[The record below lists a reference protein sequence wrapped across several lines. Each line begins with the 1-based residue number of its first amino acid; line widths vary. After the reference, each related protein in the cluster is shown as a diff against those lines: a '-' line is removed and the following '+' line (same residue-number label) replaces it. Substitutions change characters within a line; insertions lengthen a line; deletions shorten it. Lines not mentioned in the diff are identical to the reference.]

1 MKWFIKILLDTWAF
15 ASPPGVSD
23 QFWWWFLYQTLL
35 EIRVSVTSNFPKIK
49 AFNNPQHGEFYA
61 DNLDMPDKVWWGW
74 EGTVSGGG
82 HLICYMAC
90 VISAMPRIL
99 WKSSCRFQTFP
110 TEDFIS
116 DICNWGKLFGTINF
130 CCIPS
135 VLMAS
140 LLVLQYLTTADF
152 AIREEL
158 ALKAAILAEKFAPN
172 LAWYGCFQLHKVS
185 GWG

>member
-23 QFWWWFLYQTLL
+23 QFWWWFLYHTLL

-140 LLVLQYLTTADF
+140 LVCSTVSDYSRLCYSWRACPESCYSC
-152 AIREEL
+152 R
-158 ALKAAILAEKFAPN
+158 
-172 LAWYGCFQLHKVS
+172 KVRPKS
-185 GWG
+185 CMVWLLPIA